1 MAHVIVCVCQAGN
14 LVVDF
19 IRSDKIYMPIFHRIV
34 NVLGPVPG
42 MYGPSG
48 DEEYCG
54 DSPDAFDCQGLWP
67 FEVVSRSVYWR
78 SCPFASSLLS
88 LFCRRI

>member
-1 MAHVIVCVCQAGN
+1 MHAQRIYAPFAVNIFASGILVEKMAHVIVCVCQAGN

-19 IRSDKIYMPIFHRIV
+19 IWSEKRYMPIFHRIV

-54 DSPDAFDCQGLWP
+54 DSPDAFDC
-67 FEVVSRSVYWR
+67 
-78 SCPFASSLLS
+78 
-88 LFCRRI
+88 